1 VARARGDPA
10 TGHIAGLFI
19 SGLLSESQRHAQI
32 ACLDVYFSA
41 GEVFRNMP
49 LQDVRGITAGVAKD
63 RRSWCRPRLRG
74 NDCALRKSAIYERAV
89 GLSRRLAQRRD
100 SVVDS
105 TS

>member
-41 GEVFRNMP
+41 GEAFR
-49 LQDVRGITAGVAKD
+49 TAELSAA
-63 RRSWCRPRLRG
+63 RSLARSE
-74 NDCALRKSAIYERAV
+74 ALAAEFDLVSAFPH
-89 GLSRRLAQRRD
+89 
-100 SVVDS
+100 
-105 TS
+105 